1 MKRYNKNT
9 KYSIEF
15 IESCIHMC
23 LKNKWKRRD
32 VSYFFAEYMNKM
44 YVTEMGVHRLE
55 KIIHNQILE
64 DKTELYSTIHD
75 ISVEIRNEIM
85 NREIKFKPII
95 YKKRYDECS
104 RKTREIGI
112 STIKQQVYDYIAV
125 ESLKE
130 MFMAKIGYYQC
141 SSLKGRGQ
149 VFGKNAIEKWIRK
162 NPKKTKYAYKCDIK
176 KFYPSVNHDILKSF
190 LRRDIKNEDTLY
202 ILDSIIDTYGENGLC
217 IGSYLSQY
225 LANYFLSYAY
235 HYVTE
240 KMLRKRNKKNGELVT
255 VNMVSHCLFYMD
267 DIIIFSPR
275 KSDLKIVINKFNSYI
290 KNTLGLEIKEGS
302 TLFKVDSMPIDMMG
316 YKIYRTHTETRKR
329 IFLKSRKYFI
339 KYKGKRNDMDIKDA
353 KSITSYFG
361 YIKHTDSFNFCR
373 KYKVYRTLKYAREV
387 CSYVGGIHRQ
397 TT

>member
-9 KYSIEF
+9 EYSVEF
-15 IESCIHMC
+15 IENCIHLC
-23 LKNKWKRRD
+23 LKGKWDRRD
-32 VSYFFAEYMNKM
+32 VSYFFAEYMNEI
-44 YVTEMGVHRLE
+44 YVAEMDLHRLE
-55 KIIHNQILE
+55 KIVHNQILE
-64 DKTELYSTIHD
+64 DKMELYATIHD
-75 ISVEIRNEIM
+75 ISLEIKNEIV
-85 NREIKFKPII
+85 NREIKFKPIV
-95 YKKRYDECS
+95 YKNRYDECS
-104 RKTREIGI
+104 RKTRKIGI

-141 SSLKGRGQ
+141 ASLKGRGQ
-149 VFGKNAIEKWIRK
+149 VFGKKAIEKWIRK

-176 KFYPSVNHDILKSF
+176 NFYHSVNHDILKSF
-190 LRRDIKNEDTLY
+190 LKRDVKSEDTLY
-202 ILDSIIDTYGENGLC
+202 ILDSIIDTYGKNGLC

-240 KMLRKRNKKNGELVT
+240 KMLRKRKKKNGEIVT

-339 KYKGKRNDMDIKDA
+339 KYKDRRNVMTINDA
-353 KSITSYFG
+353 RSITSYFG

>member
-1 MKRYNKNT
+1 M
-9 KYSIEF
+9 
-15 IESCIHMC
+15 
-23 LKNKWKRRD
+23 
-32 VSYFFAEYMNKM
+32 
-44 YVTEMGVHRLE
+44 
-55 KIIHNQILE
+55 
-64 DKTELYSTIHD
+64 
-75 ISVEIRNEIM
+75 
-85 NREIKFKPII
+85 
-95 YKKRYDECS
+95 
-104 RKTREIGI
+104 
-112 STIKQQVYDYIAV
+112 
-125 ESLKE
+125 
-130 MFMAKIGYYQC
+130 
-141 SSLKGRGQ
+141 
-149 VFGKNAIEKWIRK
+149 
-162 NPKKTKYAYKCDIK
+162 
-176 KFYPSVNHDILKSF
+176 
-190 LRRDIKNEDTLY
+190 
-202 ILDSIIDTYGENGLC
+202 
-217 IGSYLSQY
+217 SQY

-240 KMLRKRNKKNGELVT
+240 KMLRKRKKKNGEIVT

-316 YKIYRTHTETRKR
+316 YKIYRAHTETRKR

-339 KYKGKRNDMDIKDA
+339 KYKDRRNVMTINDA
-353 KSITSYFG
+353 RSITSYFG